1 MGKSMETETAAWS
14 EFVNGG
20 KAVVEQILD
29 SEEINKS
36 RRVGLKVIVRYLS
49 RNVNHLSKVTGN
61 RKFITEFKSICST
74 RIG

>member
-20 KAVVEQILD
+20 KAVVEQTLD
-29 SEEINKS
+29 SEEINQS

-49 RNVNHLSKVTGN
+49 RNVNHLSKVIGN
-61 RKFITEFKSICST
+61 RKFITELKSICFT